1 MSSAQANAPHGNP
14 SHGNASH
21 GNAETRLTLVRHG
34 ETDWNRQRRIQ
45 GSTDVPLNAV
55 GMAQARAAGLS
66 LIGTD
71 YVALYSSPQVRAL
84 ETARIIAET
93 LGMGEPI
100 VRAELR
106 ERSFGPAEGLTDGEI
121 AERFPD
127 GIPDQESRESVVE
140 RALPV
145 LQEIADR
152 HPGESVLVV
161 THGAVISSLVRRLS
175 GDAHPR
181 LGEPIVNL
189 SLSHFTHS
197 GGRLRIGDINVP
209 SHDPG
214 GLVVE

>member
-1 MSSAQANAPHGNP
+1 MNKAEENTQAK
-14 SHGNASH
+14 S
-21 GNAETRLTLVRHG
+21 ETRLTLVRHG

-71 YVALYSSPQVRAL
+71 YVALYSSPQVRAV

-93 LGMGEPI
+93 LGMGQPI
-100 VRAELR
+100 VRDDLR

-121 AERFPD
+121 AERFPH
-127 GIPDQESRESVVE
+127 GIPDQESRESVVD

-145 LQEIADR
+145 LEEIADR
-152 HPGESVLVV
+152 HPGEAVLVV
-161 THGAVISSLVRRLS
+161 THGAVIGSLVRRLS
-175 GDAHPR
+175 GDAHPLR
-181 LGEPIVNL
+181 GQPIVNL

-197 GGRLRIGDINVP
+197 AGGLRVGDINVP
-209 SHDPG
+209 SHDPAA
-214 GLVVE
+214 LTAE

>member
-1 MSSAQANAPHGNP
+1 MSPAQAKTAQANRADANG
-14 SHGNASH
+14 
-21 GNAETRLTLVRHG
+21 ETRLTLIRHG

-71 YVALYSSPQVRAL
+71 YVALYTSPQVRAV

-100 VRAELR
+100 VRADLR
-106 ERSFGPAEGLTDGEI
+106 ERSFGPAEGLTDPEI
-121 AERFPD
+121 RERFPD
-127 GIPDQESRESVVE
+127 GIPDQESRDSVVD
-140 RALPV
+140 RVLPV

-152 HPGESVLVV
+152 HPGDAVLVV

-175 GDAHPR
+175 GNSHPR

-197 GGRLRIGDINVP
+197 AGRLRIGDINVP
-209 SHDPG
+209 SHDPAA
-214 GLVVE
+214 LAVE